1 MKEYNIYCIFFAD
14 IDECTKFPGLCNNGI
29 CRNTLG
35 SFACECSAG
44 LTLDA
49 TERNC
54 VGMYTSSPYKTFFI
68 TVEPSLADTRS
79 IQFFLF
85 LFHKRPKN

>member
-1 MKEYNIYCIFFAD
+1 MIQEGAKYINYTSMNDFSLLD
-14 IDECTKFPGLCNNGI
+14 IDECTQFPGLCKNGI

-49 TERNC
+49 AERSCLGKLSHSVHGIYLYFLNVIKYFC
-54 VGMYTSSPYKTFFI
+54 SNKTVI
-68 TVEPSLADTRS
+68 
-79 IQFFLF
+79 
-85 LFHKRPKN
+85 

>member
-1 MKEYNIYCIFFAD
+1 MNDFYIVD
-14 IDECTKFPGLCNNGI
+14 IDECTQFPSLCKNGI

-49 TERNC
+49 AERSC
-54 VGMYTSSPYKTFFI
+54 LGKLSHSVHGIYIYFSSVIKYFYSNKTVI
-68 TVEPSLADTRS
+68 
-79 IQFFLF
+79 
-85 LFHKRPKN
+85 